1 MGKLKIKKKDIW
13 IDMTPMSDVMVL
25 LLTFFML
32 TSTFMSPEPVKV
44 NTPSSV
50 SEVKVPEKDV
60 LNILVNPEGKIFMG
74 TDNKNNMLSM
84 LEIMTEKFGVT
95 LTKKQQKTFLEDA
108 MLGAP
113 MSKLSQYLNLPTEK
127 LSEAIQLLGV
137 PTDSINGGKS
147 EFQEWVSAA
156 KEANPDIKI
165 AIKCDATT
173 PYKVVK
179 QMMSELQDMDENRY
193 QLITNL
199 KTASEE

>member
-1 MGKLKIKKKDIW
+1 
-13 IDMTPMSDVMVL
+13 
-25 LLTFFML
+25 
-32 TSTFMSPEPVKV
+32 
-44 NTPSSV
+44 
-50 SEVKVPEKDV
+50 
-60 LNILVNPEGKIFMG
+60 MG
-74 TDNKNNMLSM
+74 TDNKNNMLAM
-84 LEIMTEKFGVT
+84 LDNMTAKFGVT

-113 MSKLSQYLNLPTEK
+113 MSKLSQYLNLPPEK
-127 LSEAIQLLGV
+127 LSEAIQLLGI